1 MTDLA
6 FDINTRELV
15 IQNGQLVIA
24 KDSSVQNGLIIR
36 DAKCV
41 NVYTPILG
49 IGFNPIN
56 SQAGSINFELNRWKH
71 QCIND
76 GATSA
81 EFNAKIT
88 GLPSATANID
98 YYISY

>member
-1 MTDLA
+1 MTDLS
-6 FDINTRELV
+6 FNINNRELV
-15 IQNGQLVIA
+15 IQNGDFVIT
-24 KDSSVQNGLIIR
+24 KDSSMQNGLIIR

-56 SQAGSINFELNRWKH
+56 SQAGSINFELNRWKQ

-76 GATSA
+76 GAKSA
-81 EFNAKIT
+81 EFNAKIN
-88 GLPSATANID
+88 GIPNATANID

>member
-1 MTDLA
+1 MTDLT
-6 FDINTRELV
+6 FDVNTRELV
-15 IQNGQLVIA
+15 VQNKKLVVT
-24 KDSSVQNGLIIR
+24 KNSSVQNGLIIR
-36 DAKCV
+36 DAKCI

-56 SQAGSINFELNRWKH
+56 SQSDSINFELNRWKQ

-76 GATSA
+76 GATNAS
-81 EFNAKIT
+81 FNAKLT
-88 GLPSATANID
+88 GLQNAVAEID